1 MNLHER
7 LETLRGKR
15 AIIIGKPTSFTR
27 EELARYLKK
36 EADITLEDTLT
47 PETAIA
53 FEAPKLNPVE
63 EMQSEEAYEAGV
75 TLLKLAELEKAVAK
89 SLKPD
94 AVLMSIKLTNDQAR
108 IYRLLGN
115 AHIEDALFLRLLK
128 AYEWGEIDDD
138 LREDRDVVT
147 YTLRRFL
154 KVRPTEEDLLTTYLS
169 LRRLATQTD
178 NAELLDALAYFP
190 DYDFS
195 VRGKA
200 RVSLY
205 ETVAANPH
213 IAQNT
218 VERLLALRRGE
229 IYRALAGNA
238 SVSHEIRRRLFG
250 LDDAEVDKAL
260 AHNRAIDDA
269 LFEALLQRG
278 NEETAALLAVRQPI
292 DTARYEMLR
301 RYVTDSAL
309 LALTGANESI
319 DTALADKLS
328 REGDEATA
336 RHLAQNPTVTTAQLK
351 RLYDRF
357 GDRLREA
364 MAVNPHTPA
373 ELLET
378 WFAQS
383 DKRDALAAALAQNPA
398 LDAAKLD
405 ELYAK
410 GDYEVHKALATNPS
424 CTDMLLD
431 QLKLDSR
438 LQPYLAQNEKL
449 IRSYEAVLNQQ
460 KVMMNV

>member
-1 MNLHER
+1 MNLHET
-7 LETLRGKR
+7 LEALRGKR
-15 AIIIGKPTSFTR
+15 AAMIGKPASFTY

-36 EADITLEDTLT
+36 EADITLEASLT
-47 PETAIA
+47 TDTAIA

-75 TLLKLAELEKAVAK
+75 TLLKLSELEKAVAQ

-94 AVLMSIKLTNDQAR
+94 AVLMSIKLTNDQGR

-115 AHIEDALFLRLLK
+115 AHIDDALFLRLLK
-128 AYEWGEIDDD
+128 AYAWGEIGDDI
-138 LREDRDVVT
+138 REDRDVVT

-154 KVRPTEEDLLTTYLS
+154 QVRPTEEDLLTTYLS
-169 LRRLATQTD
+169 LRRLATQTE

-205 ETVAANPH
+205 ETVAANPN
-213 IAQNT
+213 IAQST
-218 VERLLALRRGE
+218 VERLLSLRRSE

-238 SVSHEIRRRLFG
+238 GVSHEIRRHLFG

-278 NEETAALLAVRQPI
+278 NEETAALLAVRQSI
-292 DTARYEMLR
+292 DVARYEMLR
-301 RYVTDSAL
+301 RYITDPAL

-319 DTALADKLS
+319 DTALADRLS

-336 RHLAQNPTVTTAQLK
+336 RHLAQNPTVTTAQLE
-351 RLYDRF
+351 RLYARF
-357 GDRLREA
+357 GETLREA
-364 MAVNPHTPA
+364 MAANPHTPA
-373 ELLET
+373 ELLEQ
-378 WFAQS
+378 WFSQS
-383 DKRDALAAALAQNPA
+383 DKRDTLAAALAQNPA

-410 GDYEVHKALATNPS
+410 GDFEVHKALAVNPS
-424 CTDMLLD
+424 CSDMLLD

-460 KVMMNV
+460 KAMMNV